1 LLWQSARSQPSD
13 FNFSTPLDSLLFSL
27 MGIAIFILSMMMA
40 FVTVLY
46 FIHKIALNWLL
57 SEAIDDKPSRLREIR
72 ICR

>member
-1 LLWQSARSQPSD
+1 
-13 FNFSTPLDSLLFSL
+13 

-72 ICR
+72 ICRLGLKDTVPGYSYFHCRF